1 VPKSGLEAKVKTA
14 LDETR
19 LLILGSQILF
29 GFQLNGSFQEG
40 FGDLS
45 SAAKSLAAIAFAL
58 MAFSVACL
66 VAPSMQHQLVEK
78 GDVSVRL
85 HRATGL
91 FAAIALLPFSVS
103 LGISFFVV
111 LERQLG
117 DASAASVGGLFTLL
131 SLGFWFGIERLIGKS
146 DGSMGAITQ
155 IEKTPLH
162 VRIEQMLTEAR
173 ILLPGAQ
180 ALLGF
185 QFAMILTRAFEEI
198 PPESRVTHTAGLCLV
213 ALAVILL
220 ITPAALHRISFGGE
234 DTDLFYRMGSRF
246 VLAASIP
253 LALGISCDVY
263 VVVARASES
272 TEIGMAASATVLAL
286 TIGLW
291 WLLPLAIRFR
301 RASLR

>member
-85 HRATGL
+85 HRL

-173 ILLPGAQ
+173 ILLPAPKRS
-180 ALLGF
+180 LDFNL
-185 QFAMILTRAFEEI
+185 
-198 PPESRVTHTAGLCLV
+198 P
-213 ALAVILL
+213 
-220 ITPAALHRISFGGE
+220 SF
-234 DTDLFYRMGSRF
+234 
-246 VLAASIP
+246 
-253 LALGISCDVY
+253 
-263 VVVARASES
+263 
-272 TEIGMAASATVLAL
+272 
-286 TIGLW
+286 
-291 WLLPLAIRFR
+291 
-301 RASLR
+301 